1 MISFKFYNIIYIFKP
16 KESDVVEIGTMKG
29 DNKESF
35 LERVSEMRRL
45 PDIQENLDQEHSL

>member
-1 MISFKFYNIIYIFKP
+1 
-16 KESDVVEIGTMKG
+16 MKG